1 MEEKQWGLKVT
12 DLLGSSYLILAEAG
26 WGRKLEAKKKPGK
39 GRGSRPPG
47 KAASLQEAEKLCN
60 PEATAYTRLGRG
72 GPGSG
77 NVEAVGQVACWPDCR
92 PRNNWSLVS
101 QYPCGKGGTRLDSGL
116 VITARVKADVSLLE
130 REVWA
135 LRMRH
140 KPTPRQTDSSSEMPN
155 IWGSSCR
162 QLGN

>member
-1 MEEKQWGLKVT
+1 MEEKQWGVESHRPT
-12 DLLGSSYLILAEAG
+12 RLLLTLAEAG

-39 GRGSRPPG
+39 GRGSRSPG

-60 PEATAYTRLGRG
+60 PEATTYTRLGRG

-77 NVEAVGQVACWPDCR
+77 NVEAVRQVACWPGFR
-92 PRNNWSLVS
+92 PRNNWNLIS
-101 QYPCGKGGTRLDSGL
+101 QYPRGKGGTRLDSGL
-116 VITARVKADVSLLE
+116 VITAWVKADVSLLE

-135 LRMRH
+135 LRRRH
-140 KPTPRQTDSSSEMPN
+140 KPTPRQTNSSSEMTN

-162 QLGN
+162 QSGN